1 MSKKANGDILW
12 QGRKRN
18 AIGLPLTF
26 TKYILYS
33 NKLVYRKGFLNIV
46 EDEVDLYKIRDKQL
60 KISLMGRIFHYGTI
74 ILFASSD
81 YQENVLKNI
90 HGVRNVAKIL
100 EENINRERDKYRVR
114 GRDMIGN
121 IGHTSEDDGD
131 TDDGNDFNDDDNA

>member
-1 MSKKANGDILW
+1 MKKKSNEDILW

-33 NKLVYRKGFLNIV
+33 NKLVYRKGFINIV

-60 KISLMGRIFHYGTI
+60 KITFLGRIFRYGTI
-74 ILFASSD
+74 VLFASSD

-90 HGVRNVAKIL
+90 HGVRSVAKIL

-121 IGHTSEDDGD
+121 IGHTDDDGGD
-131 TDDGNDFNDDDNA
+131 DDGNDFNDDDNA